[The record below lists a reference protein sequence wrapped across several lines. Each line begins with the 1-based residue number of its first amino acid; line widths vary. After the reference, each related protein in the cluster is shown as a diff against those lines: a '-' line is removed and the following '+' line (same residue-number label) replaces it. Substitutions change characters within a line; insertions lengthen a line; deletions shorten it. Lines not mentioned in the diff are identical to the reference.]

1 MLYAKTF
8 KMIYLKKFL
17 IFAIVT
23 LMISCGENLKKE
35 KNQTR
40 IDRLIKENDSLKKV
54 LSNNQQ
60 QPTDTLLASEK
71 EAEAPPVKEAIITQ
85 KGEGKHPISLHW
97 IGWDRPGNAILK
109 QIDSEWFSI
118 SGSQKNKAGDYLII
132 EGKIK
137 RIGEKELEFTG
148 IIVTKVSNNNGGEPC
163 VKQGKQTFYGKGDRT
178 YFRLQNMENCEG
190 GMLVDYVDI
199 FPGTSSL

>member
-1 MLYAKTF
+1 MRKTF
-8 KMIYLKKFL
+8 KMIYFKKFL
-17 IFAIVT
+17 IFAVVT
-23 LMISCGENLKKE
+23 LMISCGENPKTE
-35 KNQTR
+35 ENQR
-40 IDRLIKENDSLKKV
+40 KVDRLIKENDSLKKV

-60 QPTDTLLASEK
+60 TTDTLLVSNK
-71 EAEAPPVKEAIITQ
+71 EAEVPPVKEPVTTQ

-97 IGWDRPGNAILK
+97 IGWDRPGNATLK
-109 QIDSEWFSI
+109 PIDSEWFSI

-163 VKQGKQTFYGKGDRT
+163 VKQGKQTFYGKGNRT

-199 FPGTSSL
+199 FPGTSGL